1 MSLRTKILILSVFLL
16 SASAILFIP
25 FVKWD
30 EIVSLFGYI
39 SLLLG
44 IAGSIISIFIPN
56 SYTFY
61 FQAESWNPS
70 TDNEVFLEIKR
81 FKHGMGKSPKCEVL
95 MQDKDGYEVVI
106 CDIKQDVNGNIKLL
120 AGRPFSGK
128 VSIH

>member
-1 MSLRTKILILSVFLL
+1 MPLRKKIQILSVILL
-16 SASAILFIP
+16 FTSAILFLP

-30 EIVSLFGYI
+30 ESVSLFGYI

-44 IAGSIISIFIPN
+44 IAGSIVSIFIPN

-61 FQAESWNPS
+61 FQVESWKRF
-70 TDNEVFLEIKR
+70 TDNEVFLEINR
-81 FKHGMGKSPKCEVL
+81 VKHGMGKSPKCEVM
-95 MQDKDGYEVVI
+95 MQNKGGYEVVI
-106 CDIKQDVNGNIKLL
+106 CDIKQDVSGNIKLQ